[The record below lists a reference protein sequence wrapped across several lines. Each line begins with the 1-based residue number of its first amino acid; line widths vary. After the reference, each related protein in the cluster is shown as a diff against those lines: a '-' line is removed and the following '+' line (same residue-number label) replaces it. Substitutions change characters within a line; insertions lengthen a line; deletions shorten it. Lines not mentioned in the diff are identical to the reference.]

1 MKYFFPNF
9 DYISAHE
16 DSIWCCAWKKGQE
29 DGINHIVTGAV
40 DDTVKS
46 WKW

>member
-1 MKYFFPNF
+1 MF
-9 DYISAHE
+9 ISAHE
-16 DSIWCCAWKKGQE
+16 DSIWCCAWRKGKE